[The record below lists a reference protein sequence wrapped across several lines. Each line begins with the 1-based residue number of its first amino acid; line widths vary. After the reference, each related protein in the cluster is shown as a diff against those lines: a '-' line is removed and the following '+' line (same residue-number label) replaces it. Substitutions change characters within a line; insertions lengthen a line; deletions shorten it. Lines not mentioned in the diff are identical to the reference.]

1 MSNHLSIAAVTASLR
16 DVLSAV
22 ANDPLPVAA
31 AYSLADTQISLLPP
45 DRAGQ
50 NGGRNEI
57 NLFLYQTQHN
67 AALRNLEVRT
77 QPGELRP
84 PPVALNLLYLVTVHP
99 RNDDELLGHL
109 LLGRAVALL
118 HEHACLPR
126 DRIAQALPLNDL
138 HEQTERVRLFP
149 LSLSTEELFRI
160 WSSFGAKYRL
170 SMAYQAE
177 VVLIDSAKPK
187 QFVPITQRTIRVVQ
201 P

>member
-1 MSNHLSIAAVTASLR
+1 VSNHLSIAAVTASLR

-22 ANDPLPVAA
+22 ASDPLPTTTAL
-31 AYSLADTQISLLPP
+31 SLADTQISLLPP

-77 QPGELRP
+77 QPGEVRP
-84 PPVALNLLYLVTVHP
+84 PPVALNLLYLVTMHP

-109 LLGRAVALL
+109 LLGRVVSLL

-126 DRIAQALPLNDL
+126 DRIAQALPNNDL
-138 HEQTERVRLFP
+138 HQQVERIRLFP

-177 VVLIDSAKPK
+177 VVLIDSEKPR
-187 QFVPITQRTIRVVQ
+187 QVVPVQQRNIRVVQ